1 MREIQSLTALRGFAA
16 IWIVLHHFWPQTNSS
31 TPYLISKGYLAVDLF
46 FILSGVVLYLA
57 YSDPLRLGQFDLK
70 NFALKRFARLYPVH
84 FVTLILAT
92 CILTLGPKFGFAGRE
107 IPYDLKQM
115 FLLHITL
122 MHAWGISETGGL
134 NYPSWSL
141 SAEAFAYALF
151 PMLAVLTL
159 KAKYALVWSLLF
171 LIASIVLVQL
181 FWPETLRNPGDNL
194 VFTRLENDLGV
205 LRIIPEFVLGLAIA
219 KKTKSGP
226 KNMVWL
232 YFSIP
237 LILIGFS
244 LDLDALSVLG
254 IAALIGAGVSLNPKI
269 PRIFRHVGELS
280 YCIYMTHALVQIV
293 GFKLIEVIFIFDD
306 DAVPIVYMI
315 PLVGLTILIAQ
326 AMHTWCERPSR
337 RWVLSLSKPRS
348 APPKASRSFPM

>member
-1 MREIQSLTALRGFAA
+1 M
-16 IWIVLHHFWPQTNSS
+16 
-31 TPYLISKGYLAVDLF
+31 
-46 FILSGVVLYLA
+46 LYLA

-254 IAALIGAGVSLNPKI
+254 IAALIGAGVRLNPKI